1 MRIIKSFLL
10 AITIIFTFS
19 CEDKSFESGSINL
32 SSNLDHLSYAEL
44 IGAREYSEI
53 ISAPPFVNSNG
64 QVVYYDLISIS
75 KDEVELGDEYTQ
87 FVSITNPFD
96 ETVQM
101 NDGSTVT
108 IKNATN
114 AGQIT
119 IEENDRFEN
128 GDYYFSIR
136 AWIDQDNVFEFDKI
150 WHLKIGQS
158 LCLLLNIVL
167 CHIIL

>member
-1 MRIIKSFLL
+1 MQIIKSSLL
-10 AITIIFTFS
+10 AVIIFCSFS

-32 SSNLDHLSYAEL
+32 SSNIDDLSYAEL

-53 ISAPPFVNSNG
+53 VSASPFINSNG

-75 KDEVELGDEYTQ
+75 KDDVELSDEFTQ

-96 ETVQM
+96 ETVQL
-101 NDGSTVT
+101 NDGSSVT

-119 IEENDRFEN
+119 IGENNVFEN
-128 GDYYFSIR
+128 GDYYFSVR
-136 AWIDQDNVFEFDKI
+136 AWIDQDNIFEFDKI
-150 WHLKIGQS
+150 WHLKIGPELVS
-158 LCLLLNIVL
+158 AVKYCPV
-167 CHIIL
+167 